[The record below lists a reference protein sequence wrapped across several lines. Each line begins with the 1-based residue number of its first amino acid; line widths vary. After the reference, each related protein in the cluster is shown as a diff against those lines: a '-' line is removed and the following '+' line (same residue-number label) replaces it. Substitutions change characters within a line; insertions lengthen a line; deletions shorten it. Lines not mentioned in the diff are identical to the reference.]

1 MRPVHLSTCR
11 GPTPVELLER
21 LSRRQ
26 NGRAKCIVEKS
37 QTTNESSNPDNA
49 PSSNSQP

>member
-11 GPTPVELLER
+11 GP
-21 LSRRQ
+21 RRQ
-26 NGRAKCIVEKS
+26 NGQAKCIVEEN

-49 PSSNSQP
+49 PTSNSQP